1 MIVIEARADSNFFM
15 PRGNIMSATARPAP
29 ITDTERRQRL
39 ATLRA
44 AMRGANLQAVLLG
57 STESLRYF
65 TGLVWH
71 QSERLVGALIT
82 ADDLFY
88 IVPGFERSR
97 VDSLP
102 KLDGT
107 IVTWEEDENSAETVA
122 ALISP
127 TDRVALDDAL
137 PLFVYHALARTIGA
151 ERLVDGARL
160 IRDIRLRKSQA
171 EIDIIQY
178 AMNLT
183 LEVHR
188 RAHAFIKPGVL
199 ASDVVRYIDEQ
210 HRSLGAAGGS
220 SFCIVSFGEASS
232 LPHGADGE
240 QTYAAG
246 DVVLVDTGCRI
257 DGYHSDLTRTYV
269 LEEPTADF
277 ARAWAIEREAQQAVF
292 DSAKIGATCASLD
305 DAARAALT
313 RHGLGPDYALPGLP
327 HRAGHGLG
335 LEIHEEPYIVRGNQT
350 LLAAGMC
357 FSNEPMIVFPGR
369 YGIRLED
376 HIYMTEAGAE
386 WFTHPGKS
394 PTEPFA

>member
-1 MIVIEARADSNFFM
+1 
-15 PRGNIMSATARPAP
+15 MSATLRPAP
-29 ITDTERRQRL
+29 ISETERRERL
-39 ATLRA
+39 STLRSRMSA
-44 AMRGANLQAVLLG
+44 AGVDAVLLG

-82 ADDLFY
+82 QADLFY

-102 KLDGT
+102 KLDGA

-122 ALISP
+122 ALLTAKS
-127 TDRVALDDAL
+127 RVALDDAL
-137 PLFVYHALARTIGA
+137 PLFVYHALAKALGA

-160 IRDIRLRKSQA
+160 IRDIRLRKSAA
-171 EIDIIQY
+171 EIGIIQY

-188 RAHAFIKPGVL
+188 RAHALIKPGVL

-210 HRSLGAAGGS
+210 HRALGAAGGS
-220 SFCIVSFGEASS
+220 SFCIVSFGEATS

-246 DVVLVDTGCRI
+246 DVILVDTGCRI

-269 LEEPTADF
+269 LDEPDADF

-292 DSAKIGATCASLD
+292 DAATLGAACSSLD
-305 DAARAALT
+305 DAARAVMV

-350 LLAAGMC
+350 ALEPGMC

-376 HIYMTEAGAE
+376 HIHMTETGAA
-386 WFTHPGKS
+386 WFTQPGKS